1 MGKYIRQ
8 PVCLATRKL
17 IYKRDQGICQ
27 ICGSSISFSEMTLDH
42 IHPLAKGGD
51 SQPDN
56 LQCACQ
62 VCNSLKQDLTMSDF
76 YGKIVEIYWFQV
88 KKKCGNDFSRKLK
101 RLLSE

>member
-1 MGKYIRQ
+1 MGKYVRQ
-8 PVCLATRKL
+8 PICLATRKL
-17 IYKRDQGICQ
+17 IYKRDRGICQ
-27 ICGSSISFSEMTLDH
+27 ICGSSIPFSEMTLDH

-62 VCNSLKQDLTMSDF
+62 ACNSLKQDLTMSDF